1 MKYELEL
8 NTDKQSLKRIQDLIE
23 KLHDILLIQHN
34 DSFKGI
40 TGGASLYY
48 KVNIDIKEEWV

>member
-8 NTDKQSLKRIQDLIE
+8 NTDKQSLKRIQDLLQH
-23 KLHDILLIQHN
+23 LHSILMIQYN

-40 TGGASLYY
+40 EGGASPYY
-48 KVNIDIKEEWV
+48 KEKIDIKEEWI